1 MYHPW
6 RSARYDRPHHKA
18 EHSKITCYDTAYRER
33 KASQSLLY
41 PKGQEMALKSLVTVL
56 NNLAVHLLERR

>member
-18 EHSKITCYDTAYRER
+18 EHSKINCYDTA
-33 KASQSLLY
+33 Y

-56 NNLAVHLLERR
+56 NNLAVHFTRETVKRQITPEI